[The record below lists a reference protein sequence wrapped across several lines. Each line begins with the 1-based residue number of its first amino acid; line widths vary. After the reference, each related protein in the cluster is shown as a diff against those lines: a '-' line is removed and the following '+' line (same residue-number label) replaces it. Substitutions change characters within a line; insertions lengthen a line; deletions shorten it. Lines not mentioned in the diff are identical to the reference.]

1 MTRGAIVQ
9 GKIGGF
15 LFWVSTGLAGI
26 SVVLVIGNGFLFLTN
41 QSAQAVINQ
50 RQQFI
55 NQSAQL
61 GRLQEGLVR
70 ALATSA
76 ANNKDDQLRD
86 LLAQH
91 GISFT
96 VNPPAAPGA
105 PAAAG
110 TKN

>member
-1 MTRGAIVQ
+1 MVLSRL
-9 GKIGGF
+9 
-15 LFWVSTGLAGI
+15 LFWVMTSLAGI
-26 SVVLVIGNGFLFLTN
+26 SVALVIVNGVIFLTN
-41 QSAQAVINQ
+41 QSAQAEVNQ

-70 ALATSA
+70 ALQISA

-91 GISFT
+91 GFT
-96 VNPPAAPGA
+96 VPSMPAAPGA
-105 PAAAG
+105 
-110 TKN
+110 KN